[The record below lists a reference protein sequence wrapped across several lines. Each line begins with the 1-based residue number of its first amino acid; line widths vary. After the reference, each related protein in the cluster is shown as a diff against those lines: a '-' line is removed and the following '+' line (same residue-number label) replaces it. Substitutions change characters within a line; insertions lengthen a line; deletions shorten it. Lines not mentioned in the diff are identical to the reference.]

1 MAFDTYDR
9 SLDLLRAL
17 GPVLE
22 RVRARDAGLA
32 DQLRRASQSVL
43 LNVAEANRR
52 RGKDRANRFRCALG
66 EAAEVSAAVEAALVA
81 GYVEAVEVVEVLALA
96 DRVRAMTF
104 KLAAKAA

>member
-17 GPVLE
+17 APVTE
-22 RVRARDAGLA
+22 RIRAHDAGLA
-32 DQLRRASQSVL
+32 DQLKRAAQSVL
-43 LNVAEANRR
+43 LNIAEANRR

-66 EAAEVSAAVEAALVA
+66 EAAEVSAAVEAAIVA
-81 GYVEAVEVVEVLALA
+81 EYVEAIDVVDVLALA

-104 KLAAKAA
+104 QLAKKAA

>member
-17 GPVLE
+17 APVLE

-66 EAAEVSAAVEAALVA
+66 EAAEVSAAVEAAIVA
-81 GYVEAVEVVEVLALA
+81 GHVEAIEVVEVLVLA
-96 DRVRAMTF
+96 DRVRAMTY